1 MKNDFG
7 TSLSILI
14 GKFKWQVLQAT
25 LVCGECSEIPNAPL
39 VCQLGCEDWALQ
51 L

>member
-1 MKNDFG
+1 MKCGFG
-7 TSLSILI
+7 TSLHILI
-14 GKFKWQVLQAT
+14 GRGKWQVLQVT
-25 LVCGECSEIPNAPL
+25 VECGECSEIPNAPV